1 VAARKKTV
9 GVGVAM
15 VVVVRVAVG
24 AVVGAMLRIAV
35 TMAEVTMAGVTMAG
49 VTMAG
54 VTMAGVM
61 KAAVVAIG
69 VRERWMAVAVM
80 LRREGQEERTLVVM
94 EMGLEEVER
103 RLWVKETKLK
113 VQG

>member
-1 VAARKKTV
+1 
-9 GVGVAM
+9 M
-15 VVVVRVAVG
+15 
-24 AVVGAMLRIAV
+24 
-35 TMAEVTMAGVTMAG
+35 
-49 VTMAG
+49 
-54 VTMAGVM
+54 
-61 KAAVVAIG
+61 AIG